1 MKPVRAAAK
10 PSNDPRLDDKAKPGQ
25 ADPALQGEGNYTAAR
40 RHRLSVK
47 KFVDSGRVEEAA
59 QETAPDTDA
68 QAQELK
74 RAEDAGLSHAR
85 K

>member
-1 MKPVRAAAK
+1 MKSVRTAAD
-10 PSNDPRLDDKAKPGQ
+10 PSQDNRVGDKAPPSGS
-25 ADPALQGEGNYTAAR
+25 DPALQGEGNYTAAR
-40 RHRLSVK
+40 RHRQSVK
-47 KFVDSGRVEEAA
+47 KFVDSGRVEQAAKEAA
-59 QETAPDTDA
+59 PDGDA